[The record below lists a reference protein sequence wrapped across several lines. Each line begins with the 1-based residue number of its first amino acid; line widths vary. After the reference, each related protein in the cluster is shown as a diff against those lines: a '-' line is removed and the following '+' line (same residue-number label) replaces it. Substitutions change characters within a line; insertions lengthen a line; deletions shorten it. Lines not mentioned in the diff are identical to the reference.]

1 MKKTSKLIL
10 AVTLF
15 IPSLSYANNN
25 EPHVYMG
32 LLYSYLNVDV
42 DIDDRVN
49 NQSYSDD
56 FDNSLV
62 GVSVGYQFHKFFALE
77 GRGYG
82 GVSDDEVGG
91 VTAKIENHFNIIG
104 KGIIPI
110 DEQYFKIY
118 GMIGYGYS
126 KLKVAT
132 ESDSDSDILY
142 GVGFSVSNNKPIS
155 LDIEWIRAY
164 DGDSSVTV
172 NGDRYDVNLQGDMFN
187 LNLVYHF
194 K

>member
-1 MKKTSKLIL
+1 MMRKTFIYSGLLGIL
-10 AVTLF
+10 VSPVTL
-15 IPSLSYANNN
+15 ANNL
-25 EPHVYMG
+25 EPHMYMG
-32 LLYSYLNVDV
+32 LLYSYMNVD
-42 DIDDRVN
+42 IEGKAN
-49 NQSYSDD
+49 NQPYSDD

-62 GVSVGYQFHKFFALE
+62 GLSVGYQFHKFFALE

-82 GVSDDEVGG
+82 GVSDDEVFGY
-91 VTAKIENHFNIIG
+91 TTKIENHFNIIG

-126 KLKVAT
+126 KLKIAT
-132 ESDSDSDILY
+132 ESESDSDILY
-142 GVGFSVSNNKPIS
+142 GVGLSVSNNKPIS

-164 DGDSSVTV
+164 DDDSTTTV
-172 NGDRYDVNLQGDMFN
+172 GGVRYDENLQGDMFN